1 MRTVAMSLTLSC
13 AAGLAAI
20 AAAGSSAFLSPAA
33 TATQSDDKLKV
44 GSDAPSIDGLEL
56 VQGSLADKPQVRVVE
71 FWATWCGPCKASI
84 PHINDMHRSLRR
96 RGLEIIGVSDEKP
109 EVVANFLRMQGERMS
124 YIVAIDPEKKL
135 KERFMGAA
143 GKSGIP
149 CAFVIGPSGK
159 IAFIGHPMDEEFDK
173 AVRLSLDGRYDPSIA
188 RKAEPILAAARRAVG
203 VRNFAEAYR
212 RYDEAIALSPVV
224 MYSAAAERYRTI
236 LVEEKNEDGA
246 RAYARRMLGMYESD
260 APALR
265 DLALM
270 LASDASLPSNDTET
284 AQAASERLTAIA
296 QAGDPDAFKVAAAVA
311 YAKGD
316 FQVAADMQRK
326 AWRIAP
332 PEAKADYKS
341 ALDAYESAV
350 KQNKRVAVPTVPAS
364 PSGGSKSKATETSPA
379 AGQPS

>member
-1 MRTVAMSLTLSC
+1 MRPITLSLTISC
-13 AAGLAAI
+13 AAGLAALAGVG
-20 AAAGSSAFLSPAA
+20 AATIVSPAA
-33 TATQSDDKLKV
+33 TAVQSDDKLKV
-44 GSDAPSIDGLEL
+44 GSDAPSIDGLNL

-84 PHINDMHRSLRR
+84 PHINDMYKSMRR

-109 EVVANFLRMQGERMS
+109 EVVANFLRLQGERMS
-124 YIVAIDPEKKL
+124 YIVAIDPEKKVA
-135 KERFMGAA
+135 ERFMQAA

-159 IAFIGHPMDEEFDK
+159 IAFIGHPMDEEFDR
-173 AVRLSLDGRYDPSIA
+173 AVRLSLDGRYDPAVS
-188 RKAEPILAAARRAVG
+188 RKAEPLLAAARRAAG

-212 RYDEAIALSPVV
+212 RYDEAIALSPIV
-224 MYSAAAERYRTI
+224 MFDAAAERYRTV
-236 LVEEKNEDGA
+236 LAEEKNEEAA

-265 DLALM
+265 DLAMM
-270 LASDASLPSNDTET
+270 LATDASLPSNDIET
-284 AQAASERLTAIA
+284 AQMASEKLTAVA

-316 FQVAADMQRK
+316 FQAAAELQRK

-332 PEAKADYKS
+332 PEAKAEYKS
-341 ALDAYESAV
+341 SLDAYDSAV
-350 KQNKRVAVPTVPAS
+350 KQNKRVAVPGGQTTS
-364 PSGGSKSKATETSPA
+364 SGGARSTATETSPA
-379 AGQPS
+379 GGQR